1 MAGSSI
7 HHRLLFK
14 NSPLGM
20 VLRFNNSHAY
30 FSAIKIFEVDML
42 LYFLNKNAYSRS
54 SSVLRRRCLSA
65 LCCVVPSSEYD
76 FIYRY
81 VLQKNVAVHL

>member
-20 VLRFNNSHAY
+20 FLRFNNSHAY
-30 FSAIKIFEVDML
+30 FSAIKIFEIDML
-42 LYFLNKNAYSRS
+42 LYFLKIKMLTAG
-54 SSVLRRRCLSA
+54 A
-65 LCCVVPSSEYD
+65 LPFRGGVV
-76 FIYRY
+76 
-81 VLQKNVAVHL
+81 